1 MKFGEKVLTHRLKNN
16 LTQAELADKI
26 GVTQYIISCYERGFK
41 IPNFDTA
48 IRLAKALNVS
58 LDYLA
63 DDSKN

>member
-26 GVTQYIISCYERGFK
+26 GVSQYIISWYERGFK

-63 DDSKN
+63 DDNK

>member
-26 GVTQYIISCYERGFK
+26 GVTQYIISCYERDFK
-41 IPNFDTA
+41 IPNFATA
-48 IRLAKALNVS
+48 IRLARALNVS